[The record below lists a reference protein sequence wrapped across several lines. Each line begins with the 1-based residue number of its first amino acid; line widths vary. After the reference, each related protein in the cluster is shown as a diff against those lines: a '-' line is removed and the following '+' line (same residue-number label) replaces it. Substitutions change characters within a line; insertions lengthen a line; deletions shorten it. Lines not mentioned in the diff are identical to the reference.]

1 MVGSSWR
8 RALALIV
15 LLVGTVTCSG
25 NEGDWGESKPRL
37 KQAGSAL
44 GSNESPVYI
53 GNWTQLT
60 QMTASGNYVLTANID
75 AAGKTWTPKVFNG
88 TFDGGNHRIS
98 NLTLN
103 VGSGG
108 NAAFFDTLNN
118 AIVRRVKF
126 LNLNVTGTFFVGGL
140 AAYSLDSNIELVA
153 VEGTV
158 SGPYGFAMGGI
169 VGEMIGGNLTRSYFK
184 GTVSGSRVYIGGL
197 IGFLSNGATQGT
209 VQRCY
214 AQATVTA
221 DTSIP
226 NQTVYTGGLVGNT
239 FAGYVEDVYAVGN
252 VTGRGVV
259 GGLVGFL
266 NCDSIQGFVIN
277 RGFYRGNVIDRN
289 IGGQSGGWAGAVGG
303 FNNCGARF
311 EKLFWDNNLDPSTN
325 YIVNQGQTGASSQ
338 DLKAPTTA
346 DGGILAGGD
355 NNFSETEWNAGTST
369 QYHILRSMP
378 GPNYQPR

>member
-1 MVGSSWR
+1 
-8 RALALIV
+8 
-15 LLVGTVTCSG
+15 
-25 NEGDWGESKPRL
+25 
-37 KQAGSAL
+37 
-44 GSNESPVYI
+44 
-53 GNWTQLT
+53 
-60 QMTASGNYVLTANID
+60 
-75 AAGKTWTPKVFNG
+75 
-88 TFDGGNHRIS
+88 
-98 NLTLN
+98 
-103 VGSGG
+103 
-108 NAAFFDTLNN
+108 
-118 AIVRRVKF
+118 
-126 LNLNVTGTFFVGGL
+126 
-140 AAYSLDSNIELVA
+140 
-153 VEGTV
+153 
-158 SGPYGFAMGGI
+158 
-169 VGEMIGGNLTRSYFK
+169 
-184 GTVSGSRVYIGGL
+184 
-197 IGFLSNGATQGT
+197 
-209 VQRCY
+209 
-214 AQATVTA
+214 
-221 DTSIP
+221 
-226 NQTVYTGGLVGNT
+226 
-239 FAGYVEDVYAVGN
+239 
-252 VTGRGVV
+252 V